1 MAVTINKCESSAKHN
16 TNSVRQILFQEMH
29 LLNFPSQG
37 LDSKS
42 FKNKLKK
49 KKRDY
54 QTKYWC
60 ITLPKNVFSFDN
72 NATETKNS
80 NSG

>member
-1 MAVTINKCESSAKHN
+1 MTNMAVTINKCESSAKHK

-42 FKNKLKK
+42 FKNK
-49 KKRDY
+49 
-54 QTKYWC
+54 
-60 ITLPKNVFSFDN
+60 
-72 NATETKNS
+72 
-80 NSG
+80 